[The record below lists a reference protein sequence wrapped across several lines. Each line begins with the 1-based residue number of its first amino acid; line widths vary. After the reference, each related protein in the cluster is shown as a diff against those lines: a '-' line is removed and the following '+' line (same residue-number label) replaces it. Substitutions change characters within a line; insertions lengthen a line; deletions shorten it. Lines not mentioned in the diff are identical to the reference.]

1 MSQIE
6 QTTVIGDRI
15 RAVIGNE
22 EAPTPNTSENISR
35 NRLLRVK
42 TGLCHVLTEVIPA
55 IPHCDARD
63 ELVAWIFEIHTIAA
77 AEECQMKTEVTA

>member
-1 MSQIE
+1 MNQIE
-6 QTTVIGDRI
+6 QEKVIGDRI

-35 NRLLRVK
+35 DRLLRVK
-42 TGLCHVLTEVIPA
+42 AGLCHVLTEVIPT
-55 IPHCDARD
+55 IPQCASRD